1 MPSTIAQHLFDRRTV
16 LKGAAAAGA
25 LQVASPFI
33 IAARGETPIRIG
45 MVDPLTGVYAAVA
58 QNEVIG
64 AKLAV
69 EQINAKGGILGRPIE
84 LLVEDS
90 ANDVGTGVQ
99 KTRKLI
105 ERDQVSFIIGDVNSG
120 IAQAIAQVTAEKKVL
135 HVVSGGHTDSIT
147 GKDCKWNV
155 YRVCNTTRMEANS
168 VSDLLFSKYGKK
180 WHFITPDYAFGHTL
194 YEACAAN
201 LKKLGGTITGNEL
214 TPLGT
219 SDFSAYLIKARAANP
234 DVLLLLPQGSD
245 MVNCLKQI
253 VQFGINK
260 QIHVAGTQQELESL
274 EVAAA
279 GSPHR
284 HLDVR
289 MVLETTEYAAPRGV
303 RRRHPQA
310 HRRQG
315 ADRAHLVRLHLG
327 LHLRAGGQS
336 REDTR
341 FLEARSGARR
351 FRAAARGQA
360 AAQQSLLSR
369 GRSSAHDLG
378 FRRRGP
384 VQGQATPRICS
395 RSTRSWPAT
404 RPRLR
409 SPTPAASCN
418 GRRDEVMRPL
428 PLPACGERSIS
439 SVARNRVRG
448 PLQALRRAER
458 PLTRRCAPTSPRKRG
473 EVDVTSS
480 SNAS

>member
-1 MPSTIAQHLFDRRTV
+1 MATTVAHHLFDRRTV

-45 MVDPLTGVYAAVA
+45 MVDPFTGVYAAVA
-58 QNEVIG
+58 QNELIG

-69 EQINAKGGILGRPIE
+69 EQINAKGGVLGRPIE

-105 ERDQVSFIIGDVNSG
+105 ERDQVSFIVGDVNSG

-168 VSDLLFSKYGKK
+168 VTDLLFSKYGKK

-194 YEACAAN
+194 YDACAAN

-274 EVAAA
+274 ESLPPEARIGIWMFEWYWKQPNTPHLAEFVA
-279 GSPHR
+279 
-284 HLDVR
+284 DVR
-289 MVLETTEYAAPRGV
+289 KRTNGKVPTARTWFGFTSVHTYALVANREKTLDAVKLAEALGDFELPPEIKLQPNKVYYRKGDHQLMTSAFVGEAQSKGSDPEDLFQVNEIVAGDKTAPPV
-303 RRRHPQA
+303 
-310 HRRQG
+310 
-315 ADRAHLVRLHLG
+315 ADTGCTL
-327 LHLRAGGQS
+327 Q
-336 REDTR
+336 
-341 FLEARSGARR
+341 
-351 FRAAARGQA
+351 
-360 AAQQSLLSR
+360 
-369 GRSSAHDLG
+369 
-378 FRRRGP
+378 
-384 VQGQATPRICS
+384 
-395 RSTRSWPAT
+395 WPA
-404 RPRLR
+404 
-409 SPTPAASCN
+409 
-418 GRRDEVMRPL
+418 
-428 PLPACGERSIS
+428 
-439 SVARNRVRG
+439 
-448 PLQALRRAER
+448 
-458 PLTRRCAPTSPRKRG
+458 
-473 EVDVTSS
+473 
-480 SNAS
+480 

>member
-16 LKGAAAAGA
+16 LKGAAAVGA

-45 MVDPLTGVYAAVA
+45 MVDPFTGVYAAVA
-58 QNEVIG
+58 QNELIG

-69 EQINAKGGILGRPIE
+69 EQINAKGGVLGRPIE

-105 ERDQVSFIIGDVNSG
+105 ERDGVSFIIGDVNSG
-120 IAQAIAQVTAEKKVL
+120 IAQAMAQVTAEKKVL

-168 VSDLLFSKYGKK
+168 VTDLLFNKYGKK

-194 YEACAAN
+194 YDACAAN
-201 LKKLGGTITGNEL
+201 LKKLGGTVTGNEL

-274 EVAAA
+274 ESLPPEARIGIWMFEWYWQQPNTPHVAEFVA
-279 GSPHR
+279 
-284 HLDVR
+284 DVR
-289 MVLETTEYAAPRGV
+289 KRTDGKVPTARTWFGYTSVYTYALAANREKTLDALKLAEALGDFELPPEVKLQPNKVYYRKGDHQLMTSAFVGEAQSKGNDPEDLFKVNEIVAGDKTAPPV
-303 RRRHPQA
+303 
-310 HRRQG
+310 
-315 ADRAHLVRLHLG
+315 ADTG
-327 LHLRAGGQS
+327 C
-336 REDTR
+336 T
-341 FLEARSGARR
+341 
-351 FRAAARGQA
+351 
-360 AAQQSLLSR
+360 
-369 GRSSAHDLG
+369 
-378 FRRRGP
+378 
-384 VQGQATPRICS
+384 VQ
-395 RSTRSWPAT
+395 WP
-404 RPRLR
+404 
-409 SPTPAASCN
+409 S
-418 GRRDEVMRPL
+418 
-428 PLPACGERSIS
+428 
-439 SVARNRVRG
+439 
-448 PLQALRRAER
+448 
-458 PLTRRCAPTSPRKRG
+458 
-473 EVDVTSS
+473 
-480 SNAS
+480 

>member
-1 MPSTIAQHLFDRRTV
+1 MASTVAHHLFDRRTV

-45 MVDPLTGVYAAVA
+45 MVDPFTGVYAAVA
-58 QNEVIG
+58 QNELVG

-69 EQINAKGGILGRPIE
+69 EQINAKGGVLGRPIE

-105 ERDQVSFIIGDVNSG
+105 ERDQVSFIVGDVNSG

-168 VSDLLFSKYGKK
+168 VTDLLFTKYGKK

-194 YEACAAN
+194 YDACAAN

-274 EVAAA
+274 ESLPPEARIGIWMFEWYWKQPNTPHLAEFVA
-279 GSPHR
+279 
-284 HLDVR
+284 DVR
-289 MVLETTEYAAPRGV
+289 KRTDGKVPTARTWFGFTSVYTYALVANREKTLDAQKLAQALGDFELPPEIKLQPNKVYYRKGDHQLMTSAFVGEAQSKGSDPEDLFQVNEIVAGDKTAPPV
-303 RRRHPQA
+303 
-310 HRRQG
+310 
-315 ADRAHLVRLHLG
+315 ADTGCTL
-327 LHLRAGGQS
+327 Q
-336 REDTR
+336 
-341 FLEARSGARR
+341 
-351 FRAAARGQA
+351 
-360 AAQQSLLSR
+360 
-369 GRSSAHDLG
+369 
-378 FRRRGP
+378 
-384 VQGQATPRICS
+384 
-395 RSTRSWPAT
+395 WPA
-404 RPRLR
+404 
-409 SPTPAASCN
+409 
-418 GRRDEVMRPL
+418 
-428 PLPACGERSIS
+428 
-439 SVARNRVRG
+439 
-448 PLQALRRAER
+448 
-458 PLTRRCAPTSPRKRG
+458 
-473 EVDVTSS
+473 
-480 SNAS
+480 

>member
-1 MPSTIAQHLFDRRTV
+1 MASTVAHHLFDRRTV

-45 MVDPLTGVYAAVA
+45 MVDPFTGVYAAVA
-58 QNEVIG
+58 QNELIG

-69 EQINAKGGILGRPIE
+69 EQINAKGGVLGRPIE

-105 ERDQVSFIIGDVNSG
+105 ERDQVSFIVGDVNSG

-168 VSDLLFSKYGKK
+168 VTDLLFSKYGKK

-194 YEACAAN
+194 YDACAAN

-274 EVAAA
+274 ESLPPEARIGIWMFEWYWIQPDTPHLAEFVA
-279 GSPHR
+279 
-284 HLDVR
+284 DVR
-289 MVLETTEYAAPRGV
+289 KRTNGKVPTARTWFGFTSVHSYALVANREKTLDALKLAQALGDFELPPEIKLQPNKVYYRKGDHQLMTSAFVGEAQSKGSDPEDLFQVNEIVAGDKTAPPV
-303 RRRHPQA
+303 
-310 HRRQG
+310 
-315 ADRAHLVRLHLG
+315 ADTGCTL
-327 LHLRAGGQS
+327 Q
-336 REDTR
+336 
-341 FLEARSGARR
+341 
-351 FRAAARGQA
+351 
-360 AAQQSLLSR
+360 
-369 GRSSAHDLG
+369 
-378 FRRRGP
+378 
-384 VQGQATPRICS
+384 
-395 RSTRSWPAT
+395 WPA
-404 RPRLR
+404 
-409 SPTPAASCN
+409 
-418 GRRDEVMRPL
+418 
-428 PLPACGERSIS
+428 
-439 SVARNRVRG
+439 
-448 PLQALRRAER
+448 
-458 PLTRRCAPTSPRKRG
+458 
-473 EVDVTSS
+473 
-480 SNAS
+480 